1 MLSNKRCNDIV
12 NLRVIIAIFITEN
25 LSSSLNAF
33 PLDRRDRDGVKF
45 VLGYDANKTMGGGPQ
60 NVKCPSGLSKRLLG
74 AIPP

>member
-1 MLSNKRCNDIV
+1 MLSNKRCNGIV

-45 VLGYDANKTMGGGPQ
+45 VLGYDANKTMGGLQ
-60 NVKCPSGLSKRLLG
+60 NVKCSSGLSKRLLG